1 MTVLWNQS
9 IFFQPNYIKER
20 VILLQDQLLVVAY
33 SNILIYQLIRSLPR
47 NSRMSCDTPYEN
59 VWPDNNL
66 ILV

>member
-47 NSRMSCDTPYEN
+47 N
-59 VWPDNNL
+59 
-66 ILV
+66 

>member
-47 NSRMSCDTPYEN
+47 NSRMSCDTCSR
-59 VWPDNNL
+59 
-66 ILV
+66 